1 MGDCGTL
8 SPGSR
13 LVSHA
18 LPYLAG
24 NQTNTLR
31 GAASCRIWPGR
42 AGAEPDKAPI
52 KDRCIACNNMDL
64 MFLI

>member
-1 MGDCGTL
+1 MGDGGAL
-8 SPGSR
+8 SPVSR

-42 AGAEPDKAPI
+42 AGAEPDE
-52 KDRCIACNNMDL
+52 DRIAVRHGGYTV
-64 MFLI
+64 